1 MIGVLLL
8 IVTFWSSTEAPP
20 EVYAES
26 PKSYAECVTRGEAL
40 KALVLKDKRVKSATY
55 LCTAVKDD
63 EKVST

>member
-8 IVTFWSSTEAPP
+8 IVTFWSSTDARP

-26 PKSYAECVTRGEAL
+26 PKSYAECVKRGEEL
-40 KALVLKDKRVKSATY
+40 KALAIKDKRVKSADFK
-55 LCTAVKDD
+55 CFVVQDG